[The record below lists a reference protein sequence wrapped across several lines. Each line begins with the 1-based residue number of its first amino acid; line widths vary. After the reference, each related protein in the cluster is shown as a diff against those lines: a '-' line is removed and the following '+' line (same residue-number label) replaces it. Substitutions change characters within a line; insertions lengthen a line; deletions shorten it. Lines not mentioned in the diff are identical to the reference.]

1 MDLDFHQSERPTARR
16 RRQSE
21 DDGSDRIV
29 GRHEV
34 RVNRDAIE
42 GNEGNEGTTTGEVHL
57 DWKSVCECIVRSF
70 VPAALRWRWNFGLHF
85 DCEFA
90 AF

>member
-1 MDLDFHQSERPTARR
+1 MIKYLFCVVRVIRNMHAFMDLDFHQSERPTARR

-29 GRHEV
+29 SRHEV

-57 DWKSVCECIVRSF
+57 DWKSV
-70 VPAALRWRWNFGLHF
+70 
-85 DCEFA
+85 
-90 AF
+90 